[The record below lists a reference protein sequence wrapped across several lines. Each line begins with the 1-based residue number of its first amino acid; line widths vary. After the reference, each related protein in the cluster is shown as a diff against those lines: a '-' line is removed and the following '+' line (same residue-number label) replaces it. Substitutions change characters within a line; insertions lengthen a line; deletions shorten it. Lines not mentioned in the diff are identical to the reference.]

1 VSAHDDLA
9 YLTATEL
16 AQLYRSRRLSP
27 VEMAEASLT
36 RIAQLDPKLN
46 SYITVT
52 AERAREQAKAAE
64 GRYVRGAPHS
74 ALDGVPFAPK
84 DIFATRGVR
93 TTHGSKLGAD
103 HLPAETATAVERLE
117 TAGGVM
123 LGKLNLLEFATGSGT
138 ESGFG
143 PTRNPWDLARD
154 PGGSSSGSGAALA
167 AGMATL
173 SLGTDTGGSIRNPAA
188 RCGIVGLK
196 PTYGRVS
203 RDGVTPLAWT
213 LDHAGPMA
221 RNVRD
226 AACLLRVLAGH
237 DPKDASSAR
246 EPVPDYEAALSGR
259 PSLAGR
265 RFAVA
270 RQLLDPLEP
279 EVRTVFE
286 AALGQLESL
295 GARSAAAS
303 LPSVPAMNIACE
315 VLIGAEAAVYHEQN
329 LRHKERRALIDP
341 AVRMYATS
349 GRFYMATDYVK
360 AQRLRLQ
367 LQAELEGALAEADV
381 LVCPSDPTLTPKVGE
396 AARLAGRER
405 MWFEYGTVNLGNLTG
420 APAISI
426 PCGFTP
432 DGMPVGLQLYGRAFD
447 EATVLSFAHA
457 YERTT
462 DWHRRRPPLAGLQE
476 VASGGGREG
485 GLAPPL

>member
-1 VSAHDDLA
+1 VTSGEIV
-9 YLTATEL
+9 YLPAVEL
-16 AQLYRSRRLSP
+16 AERYRARALSP
-27 VEMAEASLT
+27 REAVEAHLARIEA
-36 RIAQLDPKLN
+36 LDPKLG

-52 AERAREQAKAAE
+52 AERARRRAHEAE
-64 GRYVRGAPHS
+64 DRYTQGVPLS
-74 ALDGVPFAPK
+74 SLDGVPFAPK
-84 DIFATRGVR
+84 DILATRGIR

-103 HLPAETATAVERLE
+103 HVPQETATAVERME
-117 TAGGVM
+117 AAGAVM

-143 PTRNPWDLARD
+143 PARNPWNLERD

-167 AGMATL
+167 AGLTTL

-196 PTYGRVS
+196 PSYGRVS
-203 RDGVTPLAWT
+203 RHGVTPLAWT

-221 RNVRD
+221 RTVRD
-226 AACLLRVLAGH
+226 VTRLLGIIAGH

-246 EPVPDYEAALSGR
+246 EPVPDYEAALAEER
-259 PSLAGR
+259 SLAGR

-270 RQLLDPLEP
+270 PELVEPVEP
-279 EVRTVFE
+279 EVRAVFE
-286 AALGQLESL
+286 AALGHLESL
-295 GARSAAAS
+295 GARRVAAS
-303 LPSVPAMNIACE
+303 LPHVAAMNIACE
-315 VLIGAEAAVYHEQN
+315 ILIGAEAAVYHDEN
-329 LRHKERRALIDP
+329 LKRAERRRLLDP

-367 LQAELEGALAEADV
+367 LQAELEAALAEADV
-381 LVCPSDPTLTPKVGE
+381 LVCPSDPTLTPRVGE
-396 AARLAGRER
+396 AARLEGRER

-420 APAISI
+420 APALSL

-432 DGMPVGLQLYGRAFD
+432 DWMPVGLQLYGRAFD
-447 EATVLSFAHA
+447 EATVLSFAHV

-462 DWHRRRPPLAGLQE
+462 EWHKRRPVLA
-476 VASGGGREG
+476 
-485 GLAPPL
+485 